1 MSETTKDGP
10 SGPVNAPVRP
20 RWIWSGVALSLGGL
34 VLIGAGL
41 VLRSWPAAGGG
52 VTLIVVGLGLS
63 WAGGVLWD
71 ATSGISPADEV
82 RAVRDGEVRQ
92 GVKPGT
98 QVNPSAARAE
108 ARRASRV
115 TRVTHEPKA
124 STSRSTALRWAPVAG
139 WMLLLAAAV
148 LLVSQWELVG
158 HTATG
163 RRNSYRDTVAIIV
176 FGLSGGATRVHARAA
191 PHHQRCSRPH
201 RRRPGDRECPSSS
214 RPRGPGRGRSDNGY
228 NSDLLSPG
236 RPGHRVLDV
245 DRSKEPGLTPQGVDL
260 PW

>member
-10 SGPVNAPVRP
+10 SDPVNAPVRP

-34 VLIGAGL
+34 VVIGAGL

-82 RAVRDGEVRQ
+82 RAVRDGAVRP

-98 QVNPSAARAE
+98 QVKPSAARAE

-139 WMLLLAAAV
+139 WMLLLTAAV

-163 RRNSYRDTVAIIV
+163 RRSSYRDTVAIIV
-176 FGLSGGATRVHARAA
+176 FGLSGVRLAFTPGRHRITSAVAGLTGGGLVIASVLAAHDHVALAAVEAATGTTAIFSALVVLAT
-191 PHHQRCSRPH
+191 
-201 RRRPGDRECPSSS
+201 GSSS
-214 RPRGPGRGRSDNGY
+214 SSAPRNRG
-228 NSDLLSPG
+228 
-236 RPGHRVLDV
+236 
-245 DRSKEPGLTPQGVDL
+245 
-260 PW
+260 